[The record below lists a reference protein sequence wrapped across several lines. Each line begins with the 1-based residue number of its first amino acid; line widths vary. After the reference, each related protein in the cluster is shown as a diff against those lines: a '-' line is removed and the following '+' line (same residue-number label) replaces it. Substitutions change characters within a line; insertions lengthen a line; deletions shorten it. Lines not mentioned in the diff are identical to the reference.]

1 MKGLKIIVF
10 VLTIFTASIV
20 ADRILHTEFNP
31 GCQMED
37 HCSKFSKLTYIRAD
51 GDNDTIHF
59 VLDATLKPSLVVII
73 TKKDAAIKVN
83 YTSDP
88 NNSINF
94 TRSPLYTFASVFN
107 NLYEFNDVNDTANMK
122 NADNFLKMDFKKFNW
137 NTSQSLKNNN
147 ESVEIILSANSYRAP
162 GINKSGIVSITLKVC
177 GKKDTGSLLPH
188 LVHTPD
194 SGELTLT
201 LNNLNTNFTKSRF
214 AVELLTSSSFPF
226 NKSEELS
233 SNTFSDDKLSGG
245 TFLNYLLNAKGNVEG
260 GGFLSWKPVV
270 YKAENTHALN
280 SSSTTQYDVQ
290 DHPFEND
297 WINTPLYKMY
307 GNSLFGNNSQLLLKS
322 INVSFGQPNDEFYI
336 KSNYTYWT
344 FLVGI
349 GTPPQTILGFLELS
363 IIASLLLMLSI
374 TMILIFCIFMRW
386 MSSKRNSII
395 YGQ

>member
-1 MKGLKIIVF
+1 MKALKTILFAMTVF
-10 VLTIFTASIV
+10 TTSVV
-20 ADRILHTEFNP
+20 ADRKLHTEFNP

-37 HCSKFSKLTYIRAD
+37 HCSKLSKLTYIRAD

-73 TKKDAAIKVN
+73 TNRDAVIQVN
-83 YTSDP
+83 YTSETE
-88 NNSINF
+88 NSINF
-94 TRSPLYTFASVFN
+94 TETPLYTFASVFN

-122 NADNFLKMDFKKFNW
+122 NADNFIKMDFKTFKW
-137 NTSQSLKNNN
+137 NTTQSINNNN
-147 ESVEIILSANSYRAP
+147 ESVEIVLSTNSYRGP
-162 GINKSGIVSITLKVC
+162 GINKTGIVSITLKVY
-177 GKKDTGSLLPH
+177 GKKDTGSKLPH

-233 SNTFSDDKLSGG
+233 SNTFSDDKLAGG
-245 TFLNYLLNAKGNVEG
+245 TFLNYLLNAKGDVEG

-280 SSSTTQYDVQ
+280 SSSTIQYDVH
-290 DHPFEND
+290 DYPFEID

-307 GNSLFGNNSQLLLKS
+307 GNSLFGNNSQFLLKS
-322 INVSFGQPNDEFYI
+322 INVSFGQPNDEFYA

-363 IIASLLLMLSI
+363 IIASLLLMLTL

>member
-1 MKGLKIIVF
+1 MKELKTIVF
-10 VLTIFTASIV
+10 VMTLFTTSVV

-31 GCQMED
+31 GCVMED
-37 HCSKFSKLTYIRAD
+37 HCSKLSKLTYIRAE
-51 GDNDTIHF
+51 GDNDTVHF
-59 VLDATLKPSLVVII
+59 VLDATLKPSLVVIK
-73 TKKDAAIKVN
+73 TNKDAAIKVN
-83 YTSDP
+83 YTSEP
-88 NNSINF
+88 KNSISF
-94 TRSPLYTFASVFN
+94 TQSPLYTFASVFN
-107 NLYEFNDVNDTANMK
+107 NLYEFDDVNDTANMK
-122 NADNFLKMDFKKFNW
+122 NADNFIKLDFKKFNW
-137 NTSQSLKNNN
+137 NTSQSINNNN
-147 ESVEIILSANSYRAP
+147 ESVEIILSANSYRGP
-162 GINKSGIVSITLKVC
+162 GINKSGIVSITLKVY

-226 NKSEELS
+226 NNSEELS

-280 SSSTTQYDVQ
+280 SSSTTQYDVH
-290 DHPFEND
+290 DHHFEND
-297 WINTPLYKMY
+297 WINTPLFKIY
-307 GNSLFGNNSQLLLKS
+307 GNSLFGDNSQFLLKS
-322 INVSFGQPNDEFYI
+322 INVSFGQPNDEFYA

-349 GTPPQTILGFLELS
+349 GTPPQTILGFLEMS

-386 MSSKRNSII
+386 MSSKSNSII